1 MLFNLFDC
9 KVIIQEDFH
18 NIIIINI
25 SLYLNRMK
33 KIVFIVGGAGYIGSH
48 MAKHADLA
56 GYDIVVLD
64 NLSTGHEDAVKYGK
78 FEFCDIKNKESLDV
92 LFKKYQP
99 DAVMHFSAYSIV
111 GESVVDP
118 YKYYENNVSGTL
130 NLLKIML
137 DNQCN
142 KIIFS
147 STAAVFG
154 NPEYTPIDEEHIKK
168 PINPYGRSKLMAEQI
183 LEDFDKAYDLKYL
196 VFRYF
201 NAAGHDASGELSE
214 RHDPETHL
222 LPLIMQAA
230 RGDRENISIF
240 GTDYNTEDGT
250 CIRDYIHV
258 DDLCAAH
265 LNGLNMLFNPENKIS
280 SNDFNLGN
288 GSGFSVK
295 EVISKVKILTSKDFV
310 VLEKD
315 RRSGDP
321 AVLIASNIKASKTL
335 NFTPDKSKIED
346 IIKSLID

>member
-1 MLFNLFDC
+1 
-9 KVIIQEDFH
+9 
-18 NIIIINI
+18 
-25 SLYLNRMK
+25 MK

-48 MAKHADLA
+48 MAKHADLS
-56 GYDIVVLD
+56 GYDVVVLD
-64 NLSTGHEDAVKYGK
+64 NLSTGHKDAVKYGK
-78 FEFCDIKNKESLDV
+78 FELCDIKDKEKLDC
-92 LFKKYQP
+92 LFKKYKP

-154 NPEYTPIDEEHIKK
+154 NPEYTPIDEDHIKK
-168 PINPYGRSKLMAEQI
+168 PINPYGKSKLMVEQI

-201 NAAGHDASGELSE
+201 NAAGHDAAGELNE

-240 GTDYNTEDGT
+240 GTDYDTKDGT

-258 DDLCAAH
+258 DDLCTAH
-265 LNGLNMLFNPENKIS
+265 LNGLNMFFNSGKKII
-280 SNDFNLGN
+280 SNNFNLGN
-288 GSGFSVK
+288 GNGFSVK
-295 EVISKVKILTSKDFV
+295 EVISKVKTLTNKEFV
-310 VLEKD
+310 VLEKS
-315 RRSGDP
+315 RRVGDP
-321 AVLIASNIKASKTL
+321 AVLIASNSKASKIL
-335 NFTPDKSKIED
+335 NFTPTKSKIED
-346 IIKSLID
+346 IIKSLI